1 MRRLA
6 TGALLTVAIVV
17 GAIFS
22 VGAGGDGGSGYEVRA
37 IFDDVA
43 NAVPGEDVRVAGV
56 HVGTIGQMDVTPEKK
71 ASVVLKIEDAG
82 FSPFHA
88 DAHCTI
94 RPQSLIGEKF
104 IECDPGTPSSPELR
118 RITDGPGEGQHLLPV
133 SRTSVPVDLDLI
145 NNTLRLPY
153 RQRFSIILNELGGAF
168 AGRGEDL
175 NEIIHRANPALRET
189 DKLIKQL
196 ADENQTLADLATD
209 SDVALAPLARERKHL
224 SGFITNANKTG
235 EATAERRADIERSIQ
250 KLPRFLQELKPTM
263 EDLGALSDEMTP
275 VLTDLGDAAPS
286 LNRFVLELGPFSR
299 SANRSL
305 TSLGKATDIG
315 GPVLQRARPVVRDLK
330 SFAKTANPVS
340 KSLDDLTASLD
351 KSGGIEQF
359 MNYVFFQMTAINGF
373 DSLGHYLRA
382 GLIVNTC
389 SVYTT
394 DQSGTPGCS
403 AHFRTTKDI
412 PAGSSAATDARLAK
426 TRAALASTSGR
437 RTTSGN
443 AKAAPPESPVR
454 TLGNVLKGLL
464 DLADKKP
471 PKANPRYDAARKRM
485 QARARSY
492 SSPALEPEAAP
503 TNKQD
508 QALLGYLLGNDR

>member
-6 TGALLTVAIVV
+6 TGALVTVALVA
-17 GAIFS
+17 GAI
-22 VGAGGDGGSGYEVRA
+22 VTAGAGAGGGGGSGYEVRA

-56 HVGTIGQMDVTPEKK
+56 HVGTIGKMDVTPENK
-71 ASVVLKIEDAG
+71 AAVVLKLEDDA
-82 FSPFHA
+82 FTPFHA

-104 IECDPGTPSSPELR
+104 VECTPGTPSSPELR
-118 RITDGPGEGQHLLPV
+118 EIKDGPGEGQHLLPLA
-133 SRTSVPVDLDLI
+133 RTSAPVDLDLI

-153 RQRFSIILNELGGAF
+153 RQRLAIILNELGGAF
-168 AGRGEDL
+168 AGRGQDL
-175 NEIIHRANPALRET
+175 NEVIHRANPALRET
-189 DKLIKQL
+189 DKLLKQL
-196 ADENQTLADLATD
+196 ADENQTLADLARD
-209 SDVALAPLARERKHL
+209 SDTALAPLARERKHL
-224 SGFITNANKTG
+224 SGFITNANKVG

-263 EDLGALSDEMTP
+263 QDLGALSDEMTP
-275 VLTDLGDAAPS
+275 VLSDLGDAAPS
-286 LNRFVLELGPFSR
+286 LNRFVLQLGPFSR

-305 TSLGKATDIG
+305 TSLGEATDVG
-315 GPVLQRARPVVRDLK
+315 GPVLRRARPVVRDLK
-330 SFAKTANPVS
+330 SFARTANPVS
-340 KSLDDLTASLD
+340 KNLDALTASLD
-351 KSGGIEQF
+351 KTGGIEQF

-412 PAGSSAATDARLAK
+412 PAGSSAKDARLEK
-426 TRAALASTSGR
+426 TRAALARASGT
-437 RTTSGN
+437 RTTSAGA
-443 AKAAPPESPVR
+443 AKPASPVGA
-454 TLGNVLKGLL
+454 LGSVLKGLL
-464 DLADKKP
+464 DLGTKP
-471 PKANPRYDAARKRM
+471 PAKADPRYDQARKRL
-485 QARARSY
+485 QKRARSY
-492 SSPALEPEAAP
+492 TSPGLEPEAGR
-503 TNKQD
+503 TDKRD